1 MLKDSLYHIL
11 SVTNADGVI
20 NAVIE
25 LNADNE
31 IFQGHFPEQPVL
43 PGACMLQMVKE
54 ILENELQTS
63 YRLQKAENL
72 KFLAMI
78 DPRLHRTL
86 YLEANFSTDEDGMRV
101 TANLNTDEQ
110 AAFKLQATFIAD

>member
-11 SVTNADGVI
+11 SITNADGTI

-25 LNADNE
+25 LNADDE

-54 ILENELQTS
+54 VLEDELKTS
-63 YRLQKAENL
+63 YSLQKADNL
-72 KFLAMI
+72 KFLATV
-78 DPRLHRTL
+78 DPRSHRTL
-86 YLEANFSTDEDGMRV
+86 YLEANYSTDENGTRV
-101 TANLNTDEQ
+101 NATLNTDEQ
-110 AAFKLQATFIAD
+110 TVFKLQATFIAG